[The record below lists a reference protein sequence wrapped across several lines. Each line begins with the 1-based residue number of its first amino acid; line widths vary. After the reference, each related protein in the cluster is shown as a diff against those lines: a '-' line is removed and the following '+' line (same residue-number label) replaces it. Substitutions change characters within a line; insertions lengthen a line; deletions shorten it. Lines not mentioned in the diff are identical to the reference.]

1 MSKFLVK
8 ESAENEPSGTPE
20 KDAADDDAYKKLQQ
34 SIKMSEEWWLHYVR
48 IGFLV
53 LTVVVTAII
62 VLIYLWHLVA
72 KHEWLWLSPENLSS
86 LEKLAITIITGLIL
100 SLSTSYFL
108 RKIFDTFY
116 SVRWPLD

>member
-1 MSKFLVK
+1 
-8 ESAENEPSGTPE
+8 
-20 KDAADDDAYKKLQQ
+20 
-34 SIKMSEEWWLHYVR
+34 MSEEWWLHYVR

-53 LTVVVTAII
+53 LTVVVTTII

-100 SLSTSYFL
+100 SLSTSYFF
-108 RKIFDTFY
+108 KKNF
-116 SVRWPLD
+116 